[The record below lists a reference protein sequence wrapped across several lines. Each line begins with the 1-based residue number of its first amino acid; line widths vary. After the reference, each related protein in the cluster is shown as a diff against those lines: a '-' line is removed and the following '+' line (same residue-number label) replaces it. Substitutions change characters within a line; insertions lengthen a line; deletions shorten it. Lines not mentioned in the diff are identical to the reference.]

1 MAIATVHPLQ
11 ETSPFQRL
19 AATMEDL
26 SGDGGVL
33 KKQLKVGIG
42 LY

>member
-1 MAIATVHPLQ
+1 MLIK
-11 ETSPFQRL
+11 RL

-33 KKQLKVGIG
+33 KKQLEVGIG
-42 LY
+42 HTLLDIQSLIDVI